1 MSTEQTPKQHHAA
14 NIARSEVYAEQG
26 DDYWLQANSAP
37 AAHVLAT
44 YLRDARASI
53 TLFRKDADSEP
64 KKQDAELLRMMVR
77 LRATMD
83 SNVERAERVGL
94 VRDQQHAAHEDLAA
108 IVSDRIAAAW
118 AALPEE
124 E

>member
-1 MSTEQTPKQHHAA
+1 MSTEQTPEQHYAA
-14 NIARSEVYAEQG
+14 SIARSEVYEEQG

-37 AAHVLAT
+37 AAHVMAT

-53 TLFRKDADSEP
+53 TLFREDADP
-64 KKQDAELLRMMVR
+64 GPVRQDAELLRTMVR
-77 LRATMD
+77 LRAAMD

-94 VRDQQHAAHEDLAA
+94 VRDQQKAAREDLAA

-118 AALPEE
+118 AALPEDE
-124 E
+124 